1 MLDVDVLGRLCLL
14 MEQILR
20 MEAKGP
26 KQRWLCL
33 TAKLPSVDEADKHSA
48 VAIRTLETITTSVDA
63 QHIVNYMYSTDAK
76 FSTIQPNHGR
86 DSFTVMHVCDVMQK
100 LLYYCLSVCL
110 ILNYGCTVIFESSLE
125 LRQSG
130 SKP

>member
-26 KQRWLCL
+26 KQQWLCL

-63 QHIVNYMYSTDAK
+63 QHVFYYMYSADAK
-76 FSTIQPNHGR
+76 FSTSIQPNHGR
-86 DSFTVMHVCDVMQK
+86 VSLSCDVIQK

-110 ILNYGCTVIFESSLE
+110 VFTVNYGCTVIFESSLE

-130 SKP
+130 SMP